1 MKLKVVPG
9 VPGLFQFKLHR
20 EPETES
26 FASGFD
32 LRDRFLLLISNRSFR
47 GSIEIREIIEVKGI
61 LHNKSYS

>member
-32 LRDRFLLLISNRSFR
+32 LRDRFLLCMSNRSFEELLR
-47 GSIEIREIIEVKGI
+47 FEK
-61 LHNKSYS
+61 